1 MGVKGA
7 VGRPPLNGGAVGWG
21 PTHPERTREVGDE
34 VSIADRVRVVREEVL
49 ADDWAVLK
57 KTTVA
62 YRSADGAWREF
73 PRETYDRGDG
83 AAILLYDP
91 ERRTVILTR
100 QFRYPAF
107 VNGHD
112 DLLIE
117 VPAGLLEGAAPAEG
131 VLKELAEET
140 GYRVGAPREV
150 FDAFM
155 SPGSVTERLHLFVAP
170 YGPADRVGEGGG
182 LDAENEDIGV
192 LELPFSEAMAMV
204 ASGRIR
210 DAKTIMLLQHAA
222 LCLFG
227 PQAEETP

>member
-1 MGVKGA
+1 MGKA
-7 VGRPPLNGGAVGWG
+7 
-21 PTHPERTREVGDE
+21 GDE
-34 VSIADRVRVVREEVL
+34 VSIADRVRVVREEML

-62 YRSADGAWREF
+62 YRGSDGAWSEF

-91 ERRTVILTR
+91 RRRTVILTR

-117 VPAGLLEGAAPAEG
+117 APAGLLEGASPAEG
-131 VLKELAEET
+131 VLRELREET
-140 GYRVGAPREV
+140 GFAVDAPREV

-155 SPGSVTERLHLFVAP
+155 SPGSVTERLHLFVAAYAP
-170 YGPADRVGEGGG
+170 SDRVGEGGG

-204 ASGRIR
+204 ADGRIR
-210 DAKTIMLLQHAA
+210 DAKTIMLLQHVA
-222 LCLFG
+222 LDVLG
-227 PQAEETP
+227 PVARAREEGDP